1 MDNQEES
8 QQEFSQ
14 EPQQENEGGVMDS
27 LNSMK
32 DSMTENLNEDAVE
45 QESASAPDGFME
57 SNGFISKMGFILIVV
72 IVFMILMNLGIYL
85 IGFFTSPSNNVYL
98 LNGQLPGNKDKIIK
112 QNPND
117 KSSKMVKRSNNEDEG
132 IEFTWSTWLLYNVI
146 DGDTSSTYRP
156 VFIKGDG
163 KKHGEYSSVNHG
175 PGVYFGPGEDVNSN
189 TLYILMDTVANPA
202 TRTRTNTEIIKIDN
216 LPISKYFHLAIR
228 CKNKYID
235 VYVNGSIVF
244 RNNLVDV
251 PKQNYYD
258 VHISQNGGFSGY
270 ISNLQYF
277 EKALTITELNRIVN
291 AGPNLNNADKE
302 TGKYGSTYLSNLW
315 YNSFI
320 N

>member
-1 MDNQEES
+1 MATEENTE
-8 QQEFSQ
+8 Q
-14 EPQQENEGGVMDS
+14 QQENSGGIMDS
-27 LNSMK
+27 ISSMK
-32 DSMTENLNEDAVE
+32 DSIMGNLNESGSNGDT
-45 QESASAPDGFME
+45 QNAPAGFME
-57 SNGFISKMGFILIVV
+57 SNGLIAKTGFILLVV
-72 IVFMILMNLGIYL
+72 IVFLILMNLGIYL
-85 IGFFTSPSNNVYL
+85 IGYFTSPPNNVYL

-117 KSSKMVKRSNNEDEG
+117 KASKMIRRSNNEDTG
-132 IEFTWSTWLLYNVI
+132 IEFTWSVWLLYNVI
-146 DGDTSSTYRP
+146 DGDKTKTYRP
-156 VFIKGDG
+156 VFVKGDG
-163 KKHGEYSSVNHG
+163 KKHGEYASVNHG

-189 TLYILMDTVANPA
+189 TLYILMDTVANPS
-202 TRTRTNTEIIKIDN
+202 TRVRTNTEIIKIDN

-228 CKNKYID
+228 CQNKYID

-258 VHISQNGGFSGY
+258 VHIAQNGGFSGY

-277 EKALTITELNRIVN
+277 EKALSITELNKVVN
-291 AGPNLNNADKE
+291 AGPNLNNADKD
-302 TGKYGSTYLSNLW
+302 TGKYGSTYLSNVW